1 MIQLKNCTFAVKQ
14 QSLTHSIEQIVTK
27 HINLSTIYHQGLPY
41 FHGAVRT
48 ISFERLFND
57 TNQPSYEQTYQS

>member
-1 MIQLKNCTFAVKQ
+1 MIQLKNSHFP
-14 QSLTHSIEQIVTK
+14 LNFTHSIKQIVTK
-27 HINLSTIYHQGLPY
+27 HIYLFTIHHQGLPY

-48 ISFERLFND
+48 ISFERLYND